1 MTTTYMPENRRS
13 RLEWTIVAPE
23 RQSRASTKTRHTPVR
38 GPLVRTA
45 DIV

>member
-38 GPLVRTA
+38 GPIGQ
-45 DIV
+45 DGYIV